1 MRLFRKFFCLLV
13 FFPSIC
19 YHKCPQRSNFHE
31 IRSWTF
37 CVSVWLFKDSCTAGD
52 WLHTHQTEAKA
63 VSLTQTVNL
72 TQKFLWKC
80 MICSL
85 CYSKS
90 LWKDIQSQFIFYEIL
105 FLAHV
110 EPYCTSVMRGD
121 PAAKTSWGIVQ
132 PFTPL
137 EFHNKLNQM
146 NAWGG

>member
-1 MRLFRKFFCLLV
+1 MRLFRNFFCLLV
-13 FFPSIC
+13 FFLPFATINALREVISM
-19 YHKCPQRSNFHE
+19 RSGAGIFVFQYDFLR
-31 IRSWTF
+31 IAA
-37 CVSVWLFKDSCTAGD
+37 TAGD

-110 EPYCTSVMRGD
+110 EPYYTSVMRGD